1 MMGQV
6 ITDPQADLDYIN
18 FLILC
23 LQYSLQN
30 TLEFDEELPLF
41 LRIHEDYEFE
51 LKFVIHGFCPVNVSL
66 FSANYLIFM
75 KDYFWH
81 YCCCHI
87 TTYVM

>member
-41 LRIHEDYEFE
+41 
-51 LKFVIHGFCPVNVSL
+51 
-66 FSANYLIFM
+66 
-75 KDYFWH
+75 
-81 YCCCHI
+81 
-87 TTYVM
+87 